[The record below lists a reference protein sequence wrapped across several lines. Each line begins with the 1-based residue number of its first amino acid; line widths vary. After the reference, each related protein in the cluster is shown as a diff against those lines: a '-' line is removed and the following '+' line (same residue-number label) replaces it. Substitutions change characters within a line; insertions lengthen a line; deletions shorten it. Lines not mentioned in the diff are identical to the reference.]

1 MGFLLLQ
8 CRPGGE
14 YLEAFSRPFNF
25 VFGGF
30 GTGGREREREKG
42 REKASVYQ
50 SRLDLASF
58 NHLIAHFALGGS
70 EL

>member
-14 YLEAFSRPFNF
+14 YLEAFSRPFTLC
-25 VFGGF
+25 GGF
-30 GTGGREREREKG
+30 GIGGRERG
-42 REKASVYQ
+42 EKASVYQ

-58 NHLIAHFALGGS
+58 NDLIADLHWGFGAIA
-70 EL
+70 